1 MRCPACEGND
11 LKVIDSRE
19 VGDAI
24 RRRRE
29 CAACGT
35 RFTTFERTDRLR
47 CPRCGAD
54 DSKVS
59 AWRELEH
66 GLRRNRECARCGHR
80 FTSTERV
87 DTVGV
92 LVVKKDGR
100 REEFNRAKVLDGI
113 RKACAKRP
121 VTPQQ
126 MEALVDEVEG
136 DLFDSGLAEVDSR
149 YIGELVVDKLRN
161 LDLVAYIRFA
171 SVYRPLTDLE
181 SLHREL
187 EALLKSQGRKAEAP
201 KADPPT

>member
-1 MRCPACEGND
+1 MQCPSCSSTD
-11 LKVIDSRE
+11 SKVTDSRD

-29 CAACGT
+29 CAVCGT
-35 RFTTFERTDRLR
+35 RFTTFERVDKLR

-66 GLRRNRECARCGHR
+66 GLRRNRECSRCGHR

-100 REEFNRAKVLDGI
+100 REEFNRAKVLDGV

-121 VTPQQ
+121 VSPQQ
-126 MEALVDEVEG
+126 MEQLVDGVEAS
-136 DLFDSGLAEVDSR
+136 LFEKGLAEVDSGD
-149 YIGELVVDKLRN
+149 IGELVVEGLKR

-171 SVYRPLTDLE
+171 SVYRPFTDLE

-187 EALLKSQGRKAEAP
+187 EELLRSPTP
-201 KADPPT
+201 KAQP

>member
-1 MRCPACEGND
+1 MRCPSCGSTD
-11 LKVIDSRE
+11 SKVTDSRE
-19 VGDAI
+19 IGDAI

-29 CAACGT
+29 CVLCSE
-35 RFTTFERTDRLR
+35 RFTTFERVDRLR

-54 DSKVS
+54 DSKVG

-66 GLRRNRECARCGHR
+66 GLRRNRECSRCGHR

-87 DTVGV
+87 DTISV

-100 REEFNRAKVLDGI
+100 REEFNRAKVMDGV

-126 MEALVDEVEG
+126 MEQLVDEVEAA
-136 DLFDSGLAEVDSR
+136 LFETGIAEVDSR
-149 YIGELVVDKLRN
+149 YIGELVVEKLRG
-161 LDLVAYIRFA
+161 LDPVAYIRFA
-171 SVYRPLTDLE
+171 SVYRPFTDLE

-187 EALLKSQGRKAEAP
+187 EVLLQTP
-201 KADPPT
+201 KQEPPI

>member
-1 MRCPACEGND
+1 MLCPSCNSTD
-11 LKVIDSRE
+11 SKVTDSRE

-29 CAACGT
+29 CAACGS
-35 RFTTFERTDRLR
+35 RFTTFERVDRLR

-54 DSKVS
+54 DSKVG

-66 GLRRNRECARCGHR
+66 GLRRNRECSRCGHR
-80 FTSTERV
+80 FTTTERV

-100 REEFNRAKVLDGI
+100 REEFNRAKVLDGV

-121 VTPQQ
+121 VSPQQ
-126 MEALVDEVEG
+126 MEELVDGVEAS
-136 DLFDSGLAEVDSR
+136 LFEKGLAEVESG
-149 YIGELVVDKLRN
+149 YIGELVVEGLKN

-171 SVYRPLTDLE
+171 SVYRPFTDIE

-187 EALLKSQGRKAEAP
+187 ESLLQTPAP
-201 KADPPT
+201 RAQP

>member
-1 MRCPACEGND
+1 MQCPSCNGSES
-11 LKVIDSRE
+11 KVTDSRE
-19 VGDAI
+19 IGDAI

-29 CAACGT
+29 CVACGA
-35 RFTTFERTDRLR
+35 RFTTFERVDRLR

-66 GLRRNRECARCGHR
+66 GLRRNRECSRCGHR
-80 FTSTERV
+80 FTTTERV

-100 REEFNRAKVLDGI
+100 REEFNRAKVLDGV

-121 VTPQQ
+121 VSPQQ
-126 MEALVDEVEG
+126 MEQLVDEVEAA
-136 DLFDSGLAEVDSR
+136 LFGTGLAEVDSR
-149 YIGELVVDKLRN
+149 YIGELVVEGLKN

-171 SVYRPLTDLE
+171 SVYRPFTDLE

-187 EALLKSQGRKAEAP
+187 EALLQAPAKNSQ
-201 KADPPT
+201 T